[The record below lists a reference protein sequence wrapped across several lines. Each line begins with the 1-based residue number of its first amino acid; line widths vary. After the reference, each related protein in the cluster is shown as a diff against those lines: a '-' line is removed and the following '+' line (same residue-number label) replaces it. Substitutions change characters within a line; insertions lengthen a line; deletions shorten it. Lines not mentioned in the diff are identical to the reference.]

1 MANRAFS
8 CVLAGALILAFAP
21 TALGQGGVAIGPGG
35 VDTQFKTPPLQESD
49 TILIPLDMHPT
60 TAMGAPWLGWGGAMM
75 RLHLADPTEVDV
87 LAVADPSG
95 NVTTLPFGPPS
106 QGVASSSRSFTF
118 FHPGV
123 FGSGIPLTPSVNQ
136 PIFTLSLHAK
146 NTLPINN
153 SDFDLTASFANIWH
167 VIGGSQFASQ
177 IVVLDPSAYVFV
189 TSAITKTALLHTVNS
204 QIEWNPAQ
212 PGTVPPDR
220 WAGEQH
226 LRDLRQHGQD
236 RHRARARADQRRAA
250 RPGPRGAGPEPALRR
265 APPQARLT
273 SAATSGSSEPRL
285 PAGLACSWASAV
297 ETVNASIG

>member
-1 MANRAFS
+1 
-8 CVLAGALILAFAP
+8 
-21 TALGQGGVAIGPGG
+21 VAIGPGG

-123 FGSGIPLTPSVNQ
+123 FGSGIPITPSVNH

-212 PGTVPPDR
+212 PGTGH
-220 WAGEQH
+220 WLH
-226 LRDLRQHGQD
+226 LDIPFTFHLTGGPGSNIFATFVNT
-236 RHRARARADQRRAA
+236 ARI
-250 RPGPRGAGPEPALRR
+250 GIEHVPEP
-265 APPQARLT
+265 T
-273 SAATSGSSEPRL
+273 SAALLGLGLGALALSRRFAARRRRL
-285 PAGLACSWASAV
+285 G
-297 ETVNASIG
+297 